1 MQTIGR
7 NGVLALLGI
16 SGGNREITMP
26 GAQINLELVLGNGI
40 IFGSVN
46 ANRRY
51 FEMGVEHFG
60 IFERKWPGAMQKL

>member
-1 MQTIGR
+1 M
-7 NGVLALLGI
+7 
-16 SGGNREITMP
+16 
-26 GAQINLELVLGNGI
+26 

-60 IFERKWPGAMQKL
+60 IFERKWPGAMQKLITRRIHFDDYRSALDRHKEDIKTVLEIGTAVR